1 MPEPTI
7 SMQTML
13 EVLCACHLST
23 YVQSDVKDC
32 GGMMLIGDPATLRS
46 TMLNVMDRQYHNV
59 LSLSD
64 LNARSLA
71 ELRGPIANKTIRS
84 LVLPE
89 LAKLYERGNP
99 GTAEHVIGTLR
110 ALVAEGFR
118 AASFED
124 ARVNRVVARCVV
136 MAALTPSLQM
146 RHFKDWE
153 ESGFNRR
160 FIWPVIAL
168 EQGEIIEESRVQRRL
183 LDVEINSYP
192 PIPNTTIP
200 DETTEAERRALR
212 LLVKHQ
218 PGGNHGMQLELMARM
233 LAVLRWWYKKANRPS
248 DEAMARIREFSRSLG
263 REGGLISVRMQHL
276 QEGAKTTVR
285 RAKRRRK
292 PR

>member
-1 MPEPTI
+1 MPDPTI

-71 ELRGPIANKTIRS
+71 ELRGPIANKTIRT

-146 RHFKDWE
+146 KHFKDWE

-168 EQGEIIEESRVQRRL
+168 EEGEIIEESRVQRRL
-183 LDVEINSYP
+183 LDVEISSYP
-192 PIPNTTIP
+192 PIPNSTIP
-200 DETTEAERRALR
+200 DETTETERRTLR

-218 PGGNHGMQLELMARM
+218 PGGNHGMQLELMART
-233 LAVLRWWYKKANRPS
+233 LAVLRWWYKKMNRPK
-248 DEAMARIREFSRSLG
+248 DEAMARVREFSRSLG
-263 REGGLISVRMQHL
+263 REGGLISVKLQHL
-276 QEGAKTTVR
+276 AESLKVTPR
-285 RAKRRRK
+285 RSKRRK
-292 PR
+292 AQ

>member
-1 MPEPTI
+1 MTDNTV

-23 YVQSDVKDC
+23 YVQSDLKDC
-32 GGMMLIGDPATLRS
+32 GGMMMIGDPATLRS

-71 ELRGPIANKTIRS
+71 ELRGAIASKQIRT

-110 ALVAEGFR
+110 ALVAEGFQ

-124 ARVNRVVARCVV
+124 ARISRVKARCVV
-136 MAALTPSLQM
+136 MAALTPSLQA
-146 RHFKDWE
+146 RHYKDWE
-153 ESGFNRR
+153 DSGFNRR

-183 LDVEINSYP
+183 LDVEISSYP
-192 PIPNTTIP
+192 PIPNATIP
-200 DETTEAERRALR
+200 DKTTEAERRALR

-218 PGGNHGMQLELMARM
+218 SGGNHGMQLELMARM
-233 LAVLRWWYKKANRPS
+233 LAVLRWWYEKIDRPK
-248 DEAMARIREFSRSLG
+248 DEAMARIREFARLLG
-263 REGGLISVRMQHL
+263 REGGLISVKMQHL
-276 QEGAKTTVR
+276 AEGPETP
-285 RAKRRRK
+285 KRRR
-292 PR
+292 PRRRRA

>member
-1 MPEPTI
+1 
-7 SMQTML
+7 
-13 EVLCACHLST
+13 
-23 YVQSDVKDC
+23 
-32 GGMMLIGDPATLRS
+32 MLIGDPATLRS

-192 PIPNTTIP
+192 PIPNANIP

-233 LAVLRWWYKKANRPS
+233 LAVLRWWYKKADRPS

-276 QEGAKTTVR
+276 QEGVKTAKK
-285 RAKRRRK
+285 RASGRRK
-292 PR
+292 AR

>member
-1 MPEPTI
+1 
-7 SMQTML
+7 
-13 EVLCACHLST
+13 
-23 YVQSDVKDC
+23 
-32 GGMMLIGDPATLRS
+32 MMVIGDPATLRS

-71 ELRGPIANKTIRS
+71 ELRGPIANKTIRT

-110 ALVAEGFR
+110 ALAAEGFR

-124 ARVNRVVARCVV
+124 ARVNRVVARCVI

-153 ESGFNRR
+153 DSGFNRR
-160 FIWPVIAL
+160 FLWPVIAL

-183 LDVEINSYP
+183 LDIEIGAYP
-192 PIPNTTIP
+192 PTPNTVIP
-200 DETTEAERRALR
+200 DKTTEVERRALR

-218 PGGNHGMQLELMARM
+218 PGGNHGMQLELMVRM
-233 LAVLRWWYKKANRPS
+233 LAVLRWWYERAGRAP
-248 DEAMARIREFSRSLG
+248 DEAMARLREFGRALG
-263 REGGLISVRMQHL
+263 REGGLISVKMQHL
-276 QEGAKTTVR
+276 PETAKMNGR
-285 RAKRRRK
+285 RGRK
-292 PR
+292 PVKARK

>member
-1 MPEPTI
+1 MAEITI

-23 YVQSDVKDC
+23 YVQSDIKDC

-46 TMLNVMDRQYHNV
+46 TMLNVLDKQYHNV

-64 LNARSLA
+64 LNVRSLS
-71 ELRGPIANKTIRS
+71 ELRGPMANKTIRT

-124 ARVNRVVARCVV
+124 ARVNRVVARAVV

-146 RHFKDWE
+146 RHFKEWE

-160 FIWPVIAL
+160 FVWPVIAL

-183 LDVEINSYP
+183 LDVEIGSYP

-200 DETTEAERRALR
+200 DTTTEPERRALR

-218 PGGNHGMQLELMARM
+218 PGGNHGMQLELMARI
-233 LAVLRWWYKKANRPS
+233 LAVLRWWYKRIDRPR
-248 DEAMARIREFSRSLG
+248 DEAMARVREFARSLG
-263 REGGLISVRMQHL
+263 REGGLISVKMLHL
-276 QEGAKTTVR
+276 ENGSPKGAIQ
-285 RAKRRRK
+285 RRRK
-292 PR
+292 R